1 MLARVA
7 RDALD
12 LRVLS
17 LEREVSAGVLELR
30 RWLPALLVVAVLAG
44 GAQLAA
50 MLVEVAGRALQ
61 GDSQVG
67 LSPRMGL
74 AQLMDGGIDDEPVL
88 VALVAL
94 EWRVL
99 AEEREPGAA
108 VVEAGLPSLS
118 PVDEGEGPALVLVM
132 ALAANPLRGHA
143 GTAEAAGLGDPPRSP
158 RGAGED
164 AAVGG
169 L

>member
-30 RWLPALLVVAVLAG
+30 RRLPALLVVAVLAG

-50 MLVEVAGRALQ
+50 MLVEVAGRGLH
-61 GDSQVG
+61 GDSQGG

-74 AQLMDGGIDDEPVL
+74 AQLVDGRIDDGPVL

-94 EWRVL
+94 EGRVP
-99 AEEREPGAA
+99 AVEREPGAGGGQA
-108 VVEAGLPSLS
+108 RPS
-118 PVDEGEGPALVLVM
+118 PAF
-132 ALAANPLRGHA
+132 
-143 GTAEAAGLGDPPRSP
+143 PR
-158 RGAGED
+158 
-164 AAVGG
+164 
-169 L
+169 